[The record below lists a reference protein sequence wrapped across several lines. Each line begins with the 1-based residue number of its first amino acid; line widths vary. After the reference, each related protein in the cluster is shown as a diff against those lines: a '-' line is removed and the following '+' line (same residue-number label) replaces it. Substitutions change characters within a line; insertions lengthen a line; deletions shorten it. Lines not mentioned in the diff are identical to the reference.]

1 MASAGCGRFVPAL
14 LRAQSRMR
22 SSSFSFLSSA
32 ARIFSLTACK
42 VSSGTIF
49 LRLLN
54 RQGTLADGHKVLSL
68 PEGMSKAT
76 AVFAFPDEAELVALM
91 GLATVIELDEIYV
104 AYP

>member
-1 MASAGCGRFVPAL
+1 
-14 LRAQSRMR
+14 MR

-54 RQGTLADGHKVLSL
+54 RQGTLADGNKVLSL